1 MFENKLMNWYD
12 AHESLYFNC
21 EVVLKVVL
29 FSLPSIFEKTRC
41 MMFMK
46 HST

>member
-21 EVVLKVVL
+21 EVVLNLRIL
-29 FSLPSIFEKTRC
+29 FSLPSIFEK
-41 MMFMK
+41 
-46 HST
+46 H